1 MSRSRIGER
10 KESEKALLVAA
21 RQNSIFG
28 SIRRKEIQQGKKIQ
42 RTSVGRV
49 IMVKC
54 QDEQFQIMFNSFKKN
69 SASSLCART
78 ILEVRINKINMY
90 YNFLMNLWP
99 KVRKIKKLTKWLKYG
114 NKIAVN
120 RTQSRRMFMLDWEVR
135 ESIPEEMRK
144 IFLTVKVCYWQ

>member
-1 MSRSRIGER
+1 MSRSRIGEC
-10 KESEKALLVAA
+10 KEREKALLVAA

-54 QDEQFQIMFNSFKKN
+54 QDEQSQIMFNSFKKKN

-78 ILEVRINKINMY
+78 ILEVRINKMNMY
-90 YNFLMNLWP
+90 YNFLMNL
-99 KVRKIKKLTKWLKYG
+99 
-114 NKIAVN
+114 
-120 RTQSRRMFMLDWEVR
+120 
-135 ESIPEEMRK
+135 
-144 IFLTVKVCYWQ
+144 